1 MKIDDDEYLDCQV
14 SIVSVQSAG
23 AVPPEQLSQYL
34 ITPNLRVLTTA
45 TTGAAA
51 ANETATGKAANKRKV
66 HKHYIWSLQFDNW

>member
-1 MKIDDDEYLDCQV
+1 MKIDDDEYLDRQV

-23 AVPPEQLSQYL
+23 AVPQQLSQYL

-45 TTGAAA
+45 TTDAAA